1 MEFLILLLAIALI
14 VLGVP
19 VGLSLMGASIV
30 GFAITSPI
38 QLPAIANIAVNSV
51 NDPTLVAIPL
61 FVLAGAVIAE
71 SGFMDSLLEVLAY
84 ILRPIKGG
92 LVLAAIGT
100 ALFFAGATGSTAG
113 ESASLAGS
121 FFKPMSRRGYS
132 PPLTAATISAACAAG
147 VLIPPSITLIIYGT
161 VANYPVTSLWLAGV
175 VPAIITGVL
184 LCVVGLFLARRSL
197 SKNQII
203 PEDTPLLAKQ
213 NLTLTIVKAVA
224 AVGLP
229 VFVMAGVYSGVF
241 TITETAAIS
250 IVYVLAFGMIFNR
263 LGVKR
268 MFRCFNVGAERSAL
282 IFLVFVSAHVF
293 TYYLQLSGVITSLVN
308 GVTNSGLPR
317 PVLLIVLDLVI
328 LALGSIMD
336 GLGVLLVAT
345 PLIFPLLGILQLN
358 PVQLGVMLCMAIEIG
373 VVHPPVGLNLFA
385 VSSVTEIPVGRIA
398 ISVLPYIGVLLFVL
412 GLVTFA
418 PLPIFQWG

>member
-1 MEFLILLLAIALI
+1 MDFLILALALGLI
-14 VLGVP
+14 VIGVP
-19 VGLSLMGASIV
+19 VGLALLGASLV
-30 GFAITSPI
+30 GFMVTAPI
-38 QLPAIANIAVNSV
+38 QLQAIANIAVNSV

-71 SGFMDSLLEVLAY
+71 SGFMDSLLEILAWA
-84 ILRPIKGG
+84 LRPLRGG
-92 LVLAAIGT
+92 LVLAAVGT

-113 ESASLAGS
+113 ESASLSSS

-132 PPLTAATISAACAAG
+132 PPLTAATISASCAAG

-161 VANYPVTSLWLAGV
+161 VANYPVTQLWLAGV
-175 VPAIITGVL
+175 VPALLTGVL
-184 LCVVGLFLARRSL
+184 LGIVGVWLARRGL
-197 SKNQII
+197 SKGAVPVAEPLATNQS
-203 PEDTPLLAKQ
+203 LAK
-213 NLTLTIVKAVA
+213 TVVKAIA

-241 TITETAAIS
+241 TITETAAIA
-250 IVYVLAFGMIFNR
+250 IVYVLAFGVIFNR
-263 LGVKR
+263 MGPR
-268 MFRCFNVGAERSAL
+268 RIFHCFNVGAERAAL

-293 TYYLQLSGVITSLVN
+293 TYYLQLSGVITSVVN

-317 PVLLIVLDLVI
+317 PILLILLDVVI

-345 PLIFPLLGILQLN
+345 PLIFPLITVLQLN
-358 PVQLGVMLCMAIEIG
+358 PVQLGVMLCLAIEIG

-385 VSSVTEIPVGRIA
+385 VSSVTDIPVGKIA
-398 ISVLPYIGVLLFVL
+398 IAVLPYIAVLLTVL

-418 PLPIFQWG
+418 HLPIFQWG